1 LPFPGIGHLRAEG
14 KGYAFVPI
22 DYTPVR

>member
-1 LPFPGIGHLRAEG
+1 MKR

-22 DYTPVR
+22 